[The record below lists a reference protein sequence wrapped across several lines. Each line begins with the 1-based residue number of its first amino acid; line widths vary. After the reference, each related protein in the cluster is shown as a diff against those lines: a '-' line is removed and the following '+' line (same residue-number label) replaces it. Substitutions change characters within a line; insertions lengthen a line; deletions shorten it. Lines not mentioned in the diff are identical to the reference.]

1 MGNRQMRQLRFRGQ
15 AAVSVG
21 GREPPRAH
29 GAERYTRLQVPSRCC
44 VSPRH
49 PFRLH
54 SAALLFTLQ
63 ARQSAERPEPG
74 VDRGPLPR
82 SQARTADLSLAS
94 ARLPVCRASRIRSFT
109 SFIEFGKRSDVVSI
123 NTFLRRGLPRFLPD
137 LWVTVADSPLGPCSC
152 SCQPFYF
159 LFFGAGTFC

>member
-29 GAERYTRLQVPSRCC
+29 GAERYTRLQVQSRCC

-63 ARQSAERPEPG
+63 ARQPAERPEPG
-74 VDRGPLPR
+74 ADRGPLPR
-82 SQARTADLSLAS
+82 VRSASGLPSLAHPFLYIFHRIGETFGRGVYKYFPAPWS
-94 ARLPVCRASRIRSFT
+94 ASVPS
-109 SFIEFGKRSDVVSI
+109 
-123 NTFLRRGLPRFLPD
+123 
-137 LWVTVADSPLGPCSC
+137 
-152 SCQPFYF
+152 
-159 LFFGAGTFC
+159 

>member
-21 GREPPRAH
+21 GRELPWAH

-63 ARQSAERPEPG
+63 ARQPAERPS
-74 VDRGPLPR
+74 R
-82 SQARTADLSLAS
+82 AWTADLSLAS

-109 SFIEFGKRSDVVSI
+109 SFIEFGKCSDVVSI

-159 LFFGAGTFC
+159 LFFGAGTFW